1 MGREFMSLSI
11 YRRGEP
17 LLPTALQFKFNT
29 RIYMVK
35 EMEIEQFKRTNY
47 SRVNVTSKCF
57 TCPYLR
63 GEIRRYPINTFAE
76 AMFFLLQINLR

>member
-1 MGREFMSLSI
+1 MSPSI

-17 LLPTALQFKFNT
+17 VLPTVLQFKFNT

-35 EMEIEQFKRTNY
+35 EMEIEQFRRTNY
-47 SRVNVTSKCF
+47 SRVDATSKCF
-57 TCPYLR
+57 TCPYFR
-63 GEIRRYPINTFAE
+63 GEIRCYPINTLAE